1 MKYPLLTIASDGAAP
16 TKRNRYRK
24 TRSFQCTLLRCV
36 VWPAYKPSQGKG
48 TTILRPIFLD
58 YCGTESEHRAFTA
71 NLRCGK
77 IATLSDREGIELL
90 RSEPYKYA
98 PPMRCDAGV
107 RQIVYY
113 PEVFDLDSKEQRD
126 DVWLCVMPPTGLLG
140 GVTVQEL
147 AAARAALRLTNEKLG
162 VARDAVLAAN
172 AAVEANNAAYY
183 SMSWQERNE
192 RGIVYKQTTTPPSL
206 LQLDDDALRY
216 WALMSRELC
225 VRLDART
232 RYPIPSDPEF
242 RVLLLQHFLRLGV
255 VKRAEGNCLASL
267 GTENDRYSYRMP
279 LDIRGPMLDYRRLDD
294 VGYVAPLALSMKQDD
309 LGKELA
315 ALAGAYYAKDVE
327 T

>member
-16 TKRNRYRK
+16 SKRNRHRK
-24 TRSFQCTLLRCV
+24 TRSFQCTLLRCI

-77 IATLSDREGIELL
+77 IAALSDCEGIELL

-126 DVWLCVMPPTGLLG
+126 DVWLCVMPPTGLLN
-140 GVTVQEL
+140 GVTTQEL
-147 AAARAALRLTNEKLG
+147 AAARAALRLTN
-162 VARDAVLAAN
+162 ARIDVKVQRVLAYN
-172 AAVEANNAAYY
+172 ATVDANNEAYY
-183 SMSWQERNE
+183 AASYSERNE
-192 RGIVYKQTTTPPSL
+192 RGLRYLHTTTPPSL

-242 RVLLLQHFLRLGV
+242 RVLLLEHFLRLGV
-255 VKRAEGNCLASL
+255 VKRAEGNVLASL
-267 GTENDRYSYRMP
+267 GADDRYSHRMP
-279 LDIRGPMLDYRRLDD
+279 LDIRGPMLDYRRQDD
-294 VGYVAPLALSMKQDD
+294 VGYVAPLALSIKQDD

-315 ALAGAYYAKDVE
+315 ALAGAYYAKEAVSE
-327 T
+327 

>member
-16 TKRNRYRK
+16 SRRNRYRK

-36 VWPAYKPSQGKG
+36 VWPAFKPSQGKG

-71 NLRCGK
+71 NLRSGK
-77 IATLSDREGIELL
+77 IAALSEREGIELL

-98 PPMRCDAGV
+98 PPMRCEAGV

-126 DVWLCVMPPTGLLG
+126 DVWLCVMPPAGLLQ
-140 GVTVQEL
+140 GVTTQEL
-147 AAARAALRLTNEKLG
+147 GAARAALRLTNDRLAA
-162 VARDAVLAAN
+162 ARDAVLAAN
-172 AAVEANNAAYY
+172 AAIEANNEAYY
-183 SMSWQERNE
+183 AADYRERSAKGL
-192 RGIVYKQTTTPPSL
+192 RYQTTSTPPSL

-232 RYPIPSDPEF
+232 RYPIPPDPEF

-255 VKRAEGNCLASL
+255 VKRAEGNVLASL
-267 GTENDRYSYRMP
+267 GADDRYNHRMP
-279 LDIRGPMLDYRRLDD
+279 LDIRGPMLDYRRQDD
-294 VGYVAPLALSMKQDD
+294 VGYVAPLALSIKQDD

-315 ALAGAYYAKDVE
+315 ALAGAYYAKG
-327 T
+327 